1 MFEALVGMGGENVCW
16 RQLTIPIKKMS
27 IIAVFTRRP

>member
-1 MFEALVGMGGENVCW
+1 MFEALVGMGGENVCR
-16 RQLTIPIKKMS
+16 RQLTIPIKTKG